1 MTKYQLAKL
10 ELKEIAEYAKNMFKG
25 DKPAIRMV
33 INDSID
39 DICEE
44 QNLSEHKKELMYNYA
59 CKLHPKN

>member
-1 MTKYQLAKL
+1 MTNYQLAKL
-10 ELKEIAEYAKNMFKG
+10 ELKEIAIETKNFYIN

-39 DICEE
+39 DICDE
-44 QNLSEHKKELMYNYA
+44 QNLSEYQRELLYNYA